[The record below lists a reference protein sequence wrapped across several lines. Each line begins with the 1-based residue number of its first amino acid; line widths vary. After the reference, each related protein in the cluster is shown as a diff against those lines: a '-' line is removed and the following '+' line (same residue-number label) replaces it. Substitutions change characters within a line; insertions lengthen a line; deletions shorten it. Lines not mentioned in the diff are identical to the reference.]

1 MSALRLYKE
10 EVRGS
15 CVWILVDK
23 VKWQINIIQESLV
36 ELGINVSKMKSC
48 PLKLKNVVTKL
59 KATNTF

>member
-10 EVRGS
+10 EVGGS
-15 CVWILVDK
+15 CLWILVDK

-48 PLKLKNVVTKL
+48 PLNFNNVVTKF
-59 KATNTF
+59 KATNRF

>member
-36 ELGINVSKMKSC
+36 ELGTNVSKMKSC